1 MSGRLKSPG
10 EWVWVPDKADCFV
23 PCKVVDGYTEG
34 EAGTVETEDGRMLKL
49 TAKETATC
57 LDMDL
62 MSLQNVENMVLFNDL
77 NEASLL
83 HNVRKRYNGDSIY
96 TNVGDIL
103 VSLNP
108 FKALPIYSGAV
119 MGSYISAQGQG
130 MPPHIFTVA
139 DVAYRSM
146 IAERRSQAV
155 CIAGES
161 GAGKTEAM
169 KSVLRYLAEVSSRT
183 AGGSKTA
190 DHASKKNIEE
200 RILQTNPV
208 TEAFGNAKTLRNN
221 NSSRFGKWTALRFS
235 KTGSIRGAF
244 ITDYLLEK
252 SRVVFQAEGE
262 RSYHAFYQLLA
273 GAAQPERR
281 ELAASLKLGR
291 ADAFSY
297 LLTPAGVTECVGMDD
312 TAEFELLVAAFTT
325 LDMSPEQQNA
335 IFRTLAAILHMGNL
349 EYREDDGGTEDAL
362 VVANADVLAHACG
375 LLGLELG
382 KLTTSLTSRNIGR
395 ASIIA
400 VPYNGKQARQARDAL
415 CKALYGELF
424 KWLIAAV
431 NRSLTRS
438 VGEGM
443 AGDAA
448 AAAAAAAASEDATR
462 IGMLDIFGFETF
474 ETNSFEQLCINYCN
488 EKLQSHFNNHIFMVE
503 QRAYEAEGVSVSEIE
518 FDNNDV
524 TLALLEGRGGVIE
537 MMDEEILVPKGSDE
551 GFLSKLVTRHEKHAR
566 FTRIVKVR
574 STFGVK
580 HYAGDVSYDVTGFL
594 EKNKDT
600 LQVEFIALTKASSD
614 AFVAS
619 LFQENAKKAE
629 GAAAGA
635 EGGGGRRPPPR
646 RKRGGANHKTTL
658 ATMFKTQLASLVTI
672 MEECAPQFV
681 RCVKPNHAKV
691 GNVFESR
698 MVLSQLRCAGLLEV
712 CRVRKLGYPCRFA
725 FDQFIQRYHPVAPA
739 DQGEVRS
746 FCAALEAKGA
756 LQAKQYQVG
765 HSKVFLRVACANH
778 LEQARRDALFE
789 HVQNIQKRGRG
800 IGCRQRFGRFAA
812 VLVDLAAAVASCDEE
827 TIGAALEC
835 CAILPF
841 GGTNNAAVQ
850 QARKVQAILITN
862 RPLMR
867 ALESGEV
874 DAKDESLLKGLIES
888 FESVGMTGEA
898 LENARSFVEG
908 VQHRREALLAVQ
920 EAMAAEIPEIDVGP
934 LNAKCEALMAA
945 VAKAEEVRVREGDLA
960 AAQEMVQLLVDQ
972 RECLRDITHAMEA
985 KDVQVR
991 PLAVY

>member
-1 MSGRLKSPG
+1 
-10 EWVWVPDKADCFV
+10 
-23 PCKVVDGYTEG
+23 
-34 EAGTVETEDGRMLKL
+34 
-49 TAKETATC
+49 
-57 LDMDL
+57 
-62 MSLQNVENMVLFNDL
+62 
-77 NEASLL
+77 
-83 HNVRKRYNGDSIY
+83 
-96 TNVGDIL
+96 
-103 VSLNP
+103 
-108 FKALPIYSGAV
+108 
-119 MGSYISAQGQG
+119 
-130 MPPHIFTVA
+130 
-139 DVAYRSM
+139 
-146 IAERRSQAV
+146 
-155 CIAGES
+155 
-161 GAGKTEAM
+161 
-169 KSVLRYLAEVSSRT
+169 
-183 AGGSKTA
+183 
-190 DHASKKNIEE
+190 
-200 RILQTNPV
+200 
-208 TEAFGNAKTLRNN
+208 
-221 NSSRFGKWTALRFS
+221 
-235 KTGSIRGAF
+235 
-244 ITDYLLEK
+244 
-252 SRVVFQAEGE
+252 
-262 RSYHAFYQLLA
+262 
-273 GAAQPERR
+273 
-281 ELAASLKLGR
+281 
-291 ADAFSY
+291 
-297 LLTPAGVTECVGMDD
+297 
-312 TAEFELLVAAFTT
+312 
-325 LDMSPEQQNA
+325 
-335 IFRTLAAILHMGNL
+335 
-349 EYREDDGGTEDAL
+349 
-362 VVANADVLAHACG
+362 
-375 LLGLELG
+375 
-382 KLTTSLTSRNIGR
+382 
-395 ASIIA
+395 
-400 VPYNGKQARQARDAL
+400 
-415 CKALYGELF
+415 
-424 KWLIAAV
+424 
-431 NRSLTRS
+431 
-438 VGEGM
+438 
-443 AGDAA
+443 
-448 AAAAAAAASEDATR
+448 
-462 IGMLDIFGFETF
+462 
-474 ETNSFEQLCINYCN
+474 
-488 EKLQSHFNNHIFMVE
+488 
-503 QRAYEAEGVSVSEIE
+503 
-518 FDNNDV
+518 
-524 TLALLEGRGGVIE
+524 
-537 MMDEEILVPKGSDE
+537 
-551 GFLSKLVTRHEKHAR
+551 
-566 FTRIVKVR
+566 
-574 STFGVK
+574 
-580 HYAGDVSYDVTGFL
+580 
-594 EKNKDT
+594 
-600 LQVEFIALTKASSD
+600 
-614 AFVAS
+614 
-619 LFQENAKKAE
+619 
-629 GAAAGA
+629 
-635 EGGGGRRPPPR
+635 
-646 RKRGGANHKTTL
+646 
-658 ATMFKTQLASLVTI
+658 